1 MGRILVVG
9 RPLIRL
15 SQVQKIALGA
25 ASGIMAVR
33 DPWRSDLVAVAG
45 EVLLPDG
52 SLKRLANT
60 MNSH

>member
-1 MGRILVVG
+1 MSN
-9 RPLIRL
+9 LIRL

>member
-1 MGRILVVG
+1 MSN
-9 RPLIRL
+9 LIRL
-15 SQVQKIALGA
+15 SQLQKIGLGV
-25 ASGIMAVR
+25 ASGVMAVR
-33 DPWRSDLVAVAG
+33 DPWRSDLVAVTG